1 MPKYIHLPADHPTG
15 ISPQESYPC
24 RRWRALR
31 ISTAFTERFTQ
42 SHSRL
47 PRPQRPSSQ
56 KRRLQADEDDLMKT
70 FSEFDLVM
78 DLNIEE
84 NQELLVEFHTEAVDH
99 LRQIE
104 EAVLELEQDVT
115 NCDPINSMF
124 RSFHT
129 IKGVAG
135 FLNLIPVNRLA
146 HEIESLVD
154 LVRNEEL
161 SVFTGI
167 IDLVLENKDTIT
179 Q

>member
-1 MPKYIHLPADHPTG
+1 
-15 ISPQESYPC
+15 
-24 RRWRALR
+24 
-31 ISTAFTERFTQ
+31 
-42 SHSRL
+42 
-47 PRPQRPSSQ
+47 
-56 KRRLQADEDDLMKT
+56 MKT

-84 NQELLVEFHTEAVDH
+84 NQELLAEFHTEAVNH

-115 NCDPINSMF
+115 NCDAINSMF

-167 IDLVLENKDTIT
+167 IDLVLESKDTIT
-179 Q
+179 RQ